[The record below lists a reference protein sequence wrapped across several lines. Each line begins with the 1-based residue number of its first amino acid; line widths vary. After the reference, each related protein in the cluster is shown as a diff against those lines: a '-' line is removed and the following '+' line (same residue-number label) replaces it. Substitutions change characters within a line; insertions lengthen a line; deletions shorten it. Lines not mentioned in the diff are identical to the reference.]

1 MSVRVV
7 SYSPIQQRVTCDL
20 SSVGNQ
26 EGKNQMTQD
35 TVKCQDRR
43 LYTDISACYMIS
55 PWITERK
62 GSDDTGHG

>member
-1 MSVRVV
+1 MTQDTDKCQGR
-7 SYSPIQQRVTCDL
+7 QLFTDTKRVTCDL

-43 LYTDISACYMIS
+43 LYTDIPACY
-55 PWITERK
+55 T
-62 GSDDTGHG
+62 